1 MKLRIG
7 SALIAAALLAACSGT
22 SKKKDPNEPSISEI
36 YMRKGIQYM
45 ENGMPDVALQDLK
58 HSVELD
64 PKNGEAHGALAVLYQ
79 RLDQPADADA
89 EFKKAL
95 ELTNNDVGTANNYG
109 RFLCEQGQYDKAMAE
124 FQKVITAKLYPSP
137 WVPLTNAGL
146 CARNTGRSSDAEGYL
161 RDALKANPQFA
172 PALLEM
178 AKLSLQTGQFMNARA
193 FVQRLES
200 AAPPSA
206 EILLLGV
213 QVEQALGN
221 EEAAQDY
228 RAKLRAQFPDDRETP
243 PPSQPQTFTGR
254 RH

>member
-1 MKLRIG
+1 MKRRICI
-7 SALIAAALLAACSGT
+7 ALIGAVALTACSGT
-22 SKKKDPNEPSISEI
+22 RKKNPDEPSISEI

-95 ELTNNDVGTANNYG
+95 ELTNNDFGTANNYG
-109 RFLCEQGQYDKAMAE
+109 RFLCEQGQYDKAMAQ
-124 FQKVITAKLYPSP
+124 FQKVIAAKLYPSP

-146 CARNTGRSSDAEGYL
+146 CARNTGRSAEAEGYL
-161 RDALKANPQFA
+161 RDALKANPQFT

-193 FVQRLES
+193 FVQRLE
-200 AAPPSA
+200 AAGPASA
-206 EILLLGV
+206 ETLLLGV
-213 QVEQALGN
+213 QAEQALGN
-221 EEAAQDY
+221 DDAAQDY
-228 RAKLRAQFPDDRETP
+228 RAKLRTQFPDDRDTSPANP
-243 PPSQPQTFTGR
+243 PTFTG
-254 RH
+254 H